1 MAYFLR
7 STKRK
12 NGDIYFQIYESYY
25 NRERHKNMNRSIK
38 KLGLLSSLKK
48 ENETDQ
54 QCIDRI
60 KEEVAHMEDDRK
72 DKTRETIDDRDMV
85 SNIGYF
91 LMASVVQALNVSKK
105 IDLFALDRKFR
116 FLLPIFFSHSPM
128 LEQ

>member
-25 NRERHKNMNRSIK
+25 NRERRKNMNRSIK

-72 DKTRETIDDRDMV
+72 D
-85 SNIGYF
+85 
-91 LMASVVQALNVSKK
+91 
-105 IDLFALDRKFR
+105 RKG
-116 FLLPIFFSHSPM
+116 
-128 LEQ
+128 